1 MASCSTCDREAV
13 ILLKHS
19 GQKFCQRCFARSVEK
34 RVQNTISKYNM
45 FTPTDRI
52 AVAVSGG
59 KDSVS
64 LLHILHKIETGFPK
78 SKILAITID
87 EGIAGYR
94 DEAVQIAAENCK
106 KLGIEHIV
114 SSFKELYGY
123 DLDDVVEAA
132 EDKGGLSACTYCGVL
147 RRKALNVAAR
157 RVGAE
162 KLATAHT
169 LDDETQT
176 ILLNLLRGNVAW
188 LARLEPVLEGER
200 FVRRVKPLCEV
211 PEAET
216 AFYAFLKK
224 VKFQSSTCPYMRSS
238 TRNDVRAFLN
248 ELEMKHPGT
257 KFAVYRSFE
266 KVNPSVR
273 VFADD
278 IGLKECDV
286 CGEPTVGQTCRACQV
301 LLELGMLNR

>member
-1 MASCSTCDREAV
+1 MVGCSTCNRKAV

-19 GQKFCQRCFARSVEK
+19 GQGFCKRCFAQSVEK
-34 RVQNTISKYNM
+34 RAQNTISKYNM

-78 SKILAITID
+78 SELLAITID

-106 KLGIEHIV
+106 KLGIEHV
-114 SSFKELYGY
+114 VCSFKELYDY
-123 DLDDVVEAA
+123 DLDDIVEAA

-147 RRKALNVAAR
+147 RRKALNVVAKRAR
-157 RVGAE
+157 AE
-162 KLATAHT
+162 KLATAHN

-176 ILLNLLRGNVAW
+176 ILLNILRGNVAL
-188 LARLEPVLEGER
+188 LARMEPVLEEER

-211 PEAET
+211 PETET

-224 VKFQSSTCPYMRSS
+224 IKFQSSSCPYMRSS
-238 TRNDVRAFLN
+238 TRNDVRSFLN
-248 ELEMKHPGT
+248 ELETKQPGT
-257 KFAVYRSFE
+257 KFAIYRSFE
-266 KVNPSVR
+266 RINPSVR
-273 VFADD
+273 ALADN

-286 CGEPTVGQTCRACQV
+286 CGEPTAGQTCRACQV
-301 LLELGMLNR
+301 LLELGMLKR